1 MRGYAVDATSV
12 NGGGTRGQKHAPS
25 RSHQKA
31 ACRARAHARR
41 GRCSRWHA
49 GRALHH
55 CAAAVTTPDFSPKD
69 DALQLLR
76 AASLQRFRVLLTSS
90 APPPS

>member
-1 MRGYAVDATSV
+1 MTGLLGKNR
-12 NGGGTRGQKHAPS
+12 RLHAPTKKELVRRAR
-25 RSHQKA
+25 RSHAQDI
-31 ACRARAHARR
+31 RADVRDGVRI
-41 GRCSRWHA
+41 
-49 GRALHH
+49 RALHH
-55 CAAAVTTPDFSPKD
+55 GAAAVTTPALLNPEKD